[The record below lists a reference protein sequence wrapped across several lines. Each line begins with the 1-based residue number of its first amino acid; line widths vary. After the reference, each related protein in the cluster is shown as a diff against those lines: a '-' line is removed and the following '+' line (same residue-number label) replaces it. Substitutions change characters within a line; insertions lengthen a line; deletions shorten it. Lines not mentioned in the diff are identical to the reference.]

1 MPGFTIHIAIGK
13 EYIKK
18 HKGHIQN
25 ESEFIKGTIAP
36 DLDENKIDLAKDK
49 SKTHYGKWGNY
60 QVKTNIKSFLQD
72 AKVTI
77 DTDYWKGYL
86 LHLLVDH
93 YFYNIS
99 FQQELEAIIQNK
111 DKFYDDY
118 DCLNFELITRFQ
130 IEILENVKKYMKIDK
145 NKKEPKYLKK
155 DKVIQFIEEMSNIN
169 LEKQMEIIQKEGME
183 GLK

>member
-99 FQQELEAIIQNK
+99 FKQELEAIIQNK
-111 DKFYDDY
+111 DKFYAVTNRIKDY
-118 DCLNFELITRFQ
+118 E
-130 IEILENVKKYMKIDK
+130 E
-145 NKKEPKYLKK
+145 
-155 DKVIQFIEEMSNIN
+155 IQFIEEMSNIN